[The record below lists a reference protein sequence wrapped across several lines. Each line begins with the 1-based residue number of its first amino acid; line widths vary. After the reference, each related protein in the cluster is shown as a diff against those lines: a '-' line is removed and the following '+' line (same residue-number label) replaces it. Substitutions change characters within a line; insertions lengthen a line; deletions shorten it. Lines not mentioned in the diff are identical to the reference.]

1 MRSLA
6 LPEVLGF
13 DIKRPLSVH
22 PHPWTG
28 CPHRRA
34 RATWRNS
41 CPKFTRADAS
51 TPPGSR
57 RCAPC
62 SQCAALALTLL
73 RGLIRQVSSTPRG
86 VCSYVSG
93 DGSGASVWLA
103 VILCSERQAHKVI
116 RQGHRSVQHCQHGM
130 HGRWSLLQRVQP
142 AFLHACHSF
151 LLTLETNTR
160 E

>member
-116 RQGHRSVQHCQHGM
+116 RQGHRSVQHCQHGL
-130 HGRWSLLQRVQP
+130 HGRWSLLQRVEP
-142 AFLHACHSF
+142 AFPDLPQF
-151 LLTLETNTR
+151 VD
-160 E
+160 